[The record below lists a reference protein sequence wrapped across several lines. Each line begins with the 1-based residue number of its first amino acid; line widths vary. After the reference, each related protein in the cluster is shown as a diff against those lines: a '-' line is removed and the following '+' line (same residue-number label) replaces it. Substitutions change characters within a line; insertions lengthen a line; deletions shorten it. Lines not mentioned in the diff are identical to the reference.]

1 MVTDPAPALPTFGP
15 DDNGT
20 DKEQDMKIVV
30 IGGTGLIGSNVVKR
44 LANQG
49 HEAVPAA
56 PNTGVN
62 TLTGEGLAAAL
73 DGAQVVVD
81 VANSPNFADDAV
93 MSFFRTSTGN
103 VLDAEAAAGVR
114 HHVALSIVGAE
125 RLRDSGYMRA
135 KVAQEELIRD
145 GHTPYTIVK
154 ATQFYEFVKAIAE
167 TGADGDTVRLTP
179 AKLRPMAA
187 DDVAALVAEV
197 ALAEPANGVV
207 EVAGPEAIPL
217 DELARRILKVDGD
230 PRTVV
235 ADPDTAYFGA
245 VLDDG
250 SLTPDAG
257 FRTAPTR
264 FADWLAARAAG

>member
-1 MVTDPAPALPTFGP
+1 
-15 DDNGT
+15 
-20 DKEQDMKIVV
+20 MKIVV

-44 LANQG
+44 LASQG
-49 HEAVPAA
+49 HEAVAAA

-81 VANSPNFADDAV
+81 VSNSPSFADDAV
-93 MSFFRTSTGN
+93 MSFFKTSTGN

-125 RLRDSGYMRA
+125 RLKDSGYMRA
-135 KVAQEELIRD
+135 KVAQEEMIRD

-167 TGADGDTVRLTP
+167 TGADGDTVRLTS

-187 DDVAALVAEV
+187 DDVAALVSEI
-197 ALAEPANGVV
+197 ALAEPANGLV
-207 EVAGPEAIPL
+207 EVAGPEALPL
-217 DELARRILKVDGD
+217 DELARQILRVDGD

-235 ADPDTAYFGA
+235 ADPSVAYFGA
-245 VLDDG
+245 ILDDN

-257 FRTAPTR
+257 FRTAPTT
-264 FADWLAARAAG
+264 FARWLAARAAGK